1 MAFQVGTQIR
11 PELGRA
17 DLSGFERSGQY
28 LGQAIAN
35 VGAQIGEGIEKHYK
49 KKKDADDK
57 RASFEFLKQTG
68 AFGNVSDEALQA
80 GINAVGA
87 GNIVNLYQGVLANQ
101 ATRQA
106 TEQSASLFPT
116 RKELQE
122 QDLLRQKQIFEQGA
136 EAFPLQQQVT
146 QAQLEG
152 MTAGE
157 QRAAAAADRA
167 QELFPFQLESLQ
179 AQIAATE
186 QGTEASKAGLDMA
199 ERKQKLSE
207 EIAKNTREQNEQKI
221 KLAEKEL
228 NLKIASL
235 ANQGDSVSVKQV
247 QSAQELLED
256 EGLTIID
263 GAIYKK
269 SGIFGG
275 KLTEVLNPSIL
286 EVEGVKTL
294 LNMSV
299 NVGSVPTAA
308 SENFEGFSVRPVAPA
323 NLVNAQVLNSVSQ
336 SPASDPNAR
345 RAGETP
351 TSFSMRK
358 KREEAKARRA
368 AFLANQ

>member
-1 MAFQVGTQIR
+1 MAFQAGTQIR
-11 PELGRA
+11 PELGNA
-17 DLSGFERSGQY
+17 DYSGFARAAEIQ
-28 LGQAIAN
+28 GQAIAN
-35 VGAQIGEGIEKHYK
+35 LGAQIGEGIEKHYK

-106 TEQSASLFPT
+106 TEQA
-116 RKELQE
+116 
-122 QDLLRQKQIFEQGA
+122 A

-152 MTAGE
+152 MTAG
-157 QRAAAAADRA
+157 QARA

-179 AQIAATE
+179 AQTAATE
-186 QGTEASKAGLDMA
+186 QGTEASKAGLTMA
-199 ERKQKLSE
+199 DRKQKLSE
-207 EIAKNTREQNEQKI
+207 EIAKNTREQHERKLN
-221 KLAEKEL
+221 LAEKEL

-247 QSAQELLED
+247 QSAQTLLED
-256 EGLTIID
+256 LGLTIID
-263 GAIYKK
+263 GAVYEK

-308 SENFEGFSVRPVAPA
+308 SKNFEGFSVRPVAPA
-323 NLVNAQVLNSVSQ
+323 NSVNAQVLNSVSQ

-345 RAGETP
+345 RTGETP

-358 KREEAKARRA
+358 EREEAEARRA